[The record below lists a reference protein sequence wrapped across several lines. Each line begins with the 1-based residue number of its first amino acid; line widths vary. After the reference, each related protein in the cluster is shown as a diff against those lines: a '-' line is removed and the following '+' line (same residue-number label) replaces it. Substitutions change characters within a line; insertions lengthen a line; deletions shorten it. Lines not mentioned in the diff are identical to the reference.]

1 MTRTQRKQ
9 NPCLLPVEMEN
20 GAATSESILKAHPTV
35 KHRVAMW
42 AGSDGY
48 ALRRKETYVH
58 TKACMRYPWP
68 CDSQEPVCRYPQPC
82 TSRWPKSGKAP
93 SAIRWVPKEL
103 SFHMKGDYPPIK
115 RKCQHFLHR
124 GKPRRHSI
132 KKETRSKGQRPH
144 DSIYRKCLE
153 KVNQGQPGQKWAV
166 L

>member
-1 MTRTQRKQ
+1 MSWQWWICTQKKG
-9 NPCLLPVEMEN
+9 NVCPHKSLYEIS
-20 GAATSESILKAHPTV
+20 T
-35 KHRVAMW
+35 AMW
-42 AGSDGY
+42 FT
-48 ALRRKETYVH
+48 R
-58 TKACMRYPWP
+58 ACMRYPRP
-68 CDSQEPVCRYPQPC
+68 CDSQEPVCRYPQPCNSLEPVCRYPQPC

-144 DSIYRKCLE
+144 DSIYRKCPE
-153 KVNQGQPGQKWAV
+153 EANQGQPGQKWAV